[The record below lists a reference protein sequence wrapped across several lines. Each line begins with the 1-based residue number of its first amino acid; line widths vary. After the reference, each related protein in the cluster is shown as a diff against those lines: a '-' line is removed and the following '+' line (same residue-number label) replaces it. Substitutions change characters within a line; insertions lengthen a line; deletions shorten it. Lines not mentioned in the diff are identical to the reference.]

1 MHTARSHFSH
11 TIMEKRS
18 EGHQLVTHGIYA
30 FLRHPSYCGWFWW
43 VVGMQ
48 VLLWNP
54 VCAVAYA
61 WVSWKFFASRIEYE
75 EGTLRRFYPQ
85 QYPEY
90 CRRTVVGI
98 PFIR

>member
-1 MHTARSHFSH
+1 
-11 TIMEKRS
+11 
-18 EGHQLVTHGIYA
+18 
-30 FLRHPSYCGWFWW
+30 
-43 VVGMQ
+43 MQ
-48 VLLWNP
+48 VLLCNP
-54 VCAVAYA
+54 VCALAYA